1 MEIHRLLKR
10 QLKKSGIDV
19 QNLPTDI
26 NDLLSLVSN
35 SYYSFDEERKLNQ
48 RAVEI
53 SNNELKEINQQLEE
67 QNAFLNSFNYGLAHD
82 AKNHTA
88 NLKGLIK
95 MFFKYRN
102 TDPGM
107 VTKIGQ
113 KLELSVNQMS
123 AIIDGF
129 LFLSTIEGSS
139 DELKKNINPDLL
151 EEMIRVEIDYLMD
164 DKKPSL
170 IFNFEFE
177 QLTFSYHVLRV
188 ILVNLISNSL
198 KFSQKN
204 IKAEII
210 ATIRK
215 EGDKLKITVKD
226 NGIGMDLE
234 DPDSTMFK
242 LFDKRNKNTKV
253 KGYGIGLFMIKRI
266 LDTKNGTISVKS
278 ALHQGTE
285 VKIDLPININ

>member
-26 NDLLSLVSN
+26 NDLLGLVSN

-151 EEMIRVEIDYLMD
+151 EEMIRVEIDYLLD
-164 DKKPSL
+164 DKKPNL

-210 ATIRK
+210 ATVRK